1 MIFVTV
7 GTNEAPFDRLLRAV
21 ESLEQDDVVVQCGSS
36 SFRPRNATCVDFL
49 AFEKLVEYVRSASL
63 VVTHGGVGSIAV
75 TLANGRRP
83 AVVPRLHR
91 YGEAV
96 DDHQVALGRRLER
109 SGAVTLVED
118 PGRLKHLRLDAQP
131 ARSVERISS
140 ALAKDLSR
148 YLHELPFERQGF
160 SKFRNAA
167 TVRANGG
174 EGNWLRP
181 R

>member
-21 ESLEQDDVVVQCGSS
+21 ENLEHDDVVAQCGSS
-36 SFRPRNATCVDFL
+36 SFRPKNATCVDFL

-109 SGAVTLVED
+109 SGIVTLVED
-118 PGRLKHLRLDAQP
+118 PDRLRDVSLDADP
-131 ARSVERISS
+131 TPSAANVSS
-140 ALAKDLSR
+140 ALAQDLSR
-148 YLHELPFERQGF
+148 YLHERVFERQGF

-167 TVRANGG
+167 TVRASGG